1 MPVWGNMAWTALQLS
16 TVEAA
21 IISLAGGCEE
31 VEIGDKRFKKT
42 SLPSLMELR
51 DQMQAE
57 VQGASDCGVG
67 KIVFVNKD
75 TL

>member
-1 MPVWGNMAWTALQLS
+1 MSWTSAQLA
-16 TVEAA
+16 TVESA
-21 IISLAGGCEE
+21 IVSLAGGCEE

-42 SLPSLMELR
+42 SLPSLMKLR

-67 KIVFVNKD
+67 RIVFVNKD